1 MRLLNILQFNHRD
14 NAVNIYVC
22 LGKQERKEIEKMNNY
37 NRPNDRI
44 VSIRLLPEEAEILKT
59 KAEEA
64 HMSKA

>member
-1 MRLLNILQFNHRD
+1 
-14 NAVNIYVC
+14 
-22 LGKQERKEIEKMNNY
+22 MNNY